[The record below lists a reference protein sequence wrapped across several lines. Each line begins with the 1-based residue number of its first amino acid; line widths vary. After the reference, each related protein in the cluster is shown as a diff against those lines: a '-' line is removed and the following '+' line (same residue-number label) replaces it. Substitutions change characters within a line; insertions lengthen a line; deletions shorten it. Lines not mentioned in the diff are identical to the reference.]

1 MTVDWE
7 LLKANVGLTALA
19 VTKIPM
25 IAFTGPRFLELSA
38 TKAII
43 KIPLGYR
50 TRNHLGSMYFGALA
64 VGADLVIGGL
74 AWSLIKKSG
83 KPLILIFKDFK
94 AEYLKR
100 AEDDVLFICD
110 EGTAISALIERVID
124 ARERVNGTISAYA
137 LVPKKFGNEKVAT
150 FQLTLSLK

>member
-1 MTVDWE
+1 MVDWE

-19 VTKIPM
+19 LTKIPM

-50 TRNHLGSMYFGALA
+50 TRNHLGSMYFGAMA

-74 AWSLIKKSG
+74 AFRLIKKSG
-83 KPLILIFKDFK
+83 KPLTLIFKDFK

-124 ARERVNGTISAYA
+124 AQERVNGTISAYA
-137 LVPKKFGNEKVAT
+137 LVPKKFGDEPVAT

>member
-1 MTVDWE
+1 MVNWK
-7 LLKANVGLTALA
+7 LLKANIGLAALT

-25 IAFTGPRFLELSA
+25 IAFTGPRFLELSP
-38 TKAII
+38 TKAVI
-43 KIPLGYR
+43 KIPLNYR

-83 KPLILIFKDFK
+83 KPLNLIFKSFT

-100 AEDDVLFICD
+100 AEDDVLFICE
-110 EGTAISALIERVID
+110 EGPAISALIECVVNKQ
-124 ARERVNGTISAYA
+124 ERVNATIAAYA
-137 LVPKKFGNEKVAT
+137 LAPKMFGAEPVAT